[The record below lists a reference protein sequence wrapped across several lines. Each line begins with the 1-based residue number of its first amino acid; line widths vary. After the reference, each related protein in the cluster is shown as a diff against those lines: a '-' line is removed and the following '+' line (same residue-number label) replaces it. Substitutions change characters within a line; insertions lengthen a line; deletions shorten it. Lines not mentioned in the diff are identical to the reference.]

1 MVIFWLLLFLAVFL
15 EGVLTTLPLALI
27 LLAVFY
33 AVKREMWLFIA
44 AFFAGILLDLILVR
58 TIGTSS
64 LFFVIFLFVE
74 EIYGRKFETQTLP
87 FILLA
92 AFIGSFL
99 YLLIFH
105 FMILGQTLIFQQSI
119 VASMLVLGVFKLL
132 KYLKL

>member
-1 MVIFWLLLFLAVFL
+1 MVIFWLLLFLAVFS
-15 EGVLTTLPLALI
+15 EVLTTLPLAFI
-27 LLAVFY
+27 LLVVFY
-33 AVKREMWLFIA
+33 ALKRETWLFIA

-87 FILLA
+87 FVLLA
-92 AFIGSFL
+92 AFIGSIF

-119 VASMLVLGVFKLL
+119 VTSMLALGVFKLL